1 MSTFDKDVVI
11 NNIEDISAQQI
22 AELISQKR
30 ISQRELIIEAGDRY
44 DKPKRDEVTRLL
56 NKGVPSASNT
66 IDDNSETTFHGDET
80 YPDHTVVTTPQEAQ
94 EADIDI
100 SDYSNYSGWDEARVS
115 NASAEEIA
123 EAILRGET
131 SEQYLIDNFGRA
143 YARSKREKVKD
154 ILSQDDHKE
163 FDRAEQEMTAKAFET
178 YLAKYPN
185 GQHTDEAKEKIIAL
199 RATAQRAAE
208 KAAQEQD
215 IENAWQR
222 VDKASSK
229 ELRQFLRNY
238 PDSPYDYEANQLLQ
252 EISNRS
258 RRVYIDP
265 TEEVERLDY
274 TLGRT
279 YDAEEEISRFY
290 NSTELTP
297 EDILEEIRKN
307 PNILHARSIK
317 YLLEYGGISIED
329 LLEHGLNEEVVHYVG
344 RSSESELGAVSI
356 KASNEESFLAVDRP
370 CKEIYIWGVPSSGKT
385 CAIGAILHTLF
396 RTTGDYSAELIVN
409 KRNKRGYDYAS
420 QLRNAFNPQTNSKY
434 NLVRLVNSTDL
445 NQFYKIEF
453 DITERTG
460 RKSKLVY
467 PYTLM
472 DMAGEL
478 MAAIHRNSAGHTS
491 PEDDVMLEKLDQM
504 LGAGSNS
511 QRGNRRIHIFCLEYG
526 GENKRIAKD
535 DPTDVQ
541 TYLES
546 VGNYLRQK
554 NYLRNDTDALYVL
567 LTKVDLNKENVNLGT
582 YLKEHYSNFINFLK
596 GQCEDYEINEGRVI
610 CQPFSLGEVS
620 LKSLC
625 KLNTYYAQD
634 FIQKILIE
642 QGQSF
647 AEGGFI
653 NRIKKALNS

>member
-1 MSTFDKDVVI
+1 MNTFDKNDVI
-11 NNIEDISAQQI
+11 KNIDHISAQQI
-22 AELISQKR
+22 AEFISKGLISE
-30 ISQRELIIEAGDRY
+30 RELIKKAGDRY
-44 DKPKRDEVTRLL
+44 DKAKRDEVTRQL
-56 NKGVPSASNT
+56 NKSVPSAFNT
-66 IDDNSETTFHGDET
+66 TNNDSDTTSYGDKT
-80 YPDHTVVTTPQEAQ
+80 YSDHVVVATPQEEQ
-94 EADIDI
+94 EVDIEA
-100 SDYSNYSGWDEARVS
+100 SDDSNYSGWDEARVS
-115 NASAEEIA
+115 EADAEEIA
-123 EAILRGET
+123 EAIIQGEV
-131 SEQYLIDNFGRA
+131 SEQYLRKNFGPA

-154 ILSQDDHKE
+154 ILSQGDHKE
-163 FDRAEQEMTAKAFET
+163 FDRAEQEMTAKAFEA

-185 GQHTDEAKEKIIAL
+185 GQHAAQAKEKIRAL

-208 KAAQEQD
+208 KAVQEQE

-238 PDSPYDYEANQLLQ
+238 PDSPYDHEANQLLQ

-290 NSTELTP
+290 HSTELTP
-297 EDILEEIRKN
+297 EDILHEIAKD
-307 PNILHARSIK
+307 PNILHARSVK
-317 YLLEYGGISIED
+317 YLLEYGGISVED
-329 LLEHGLNEEVVHYVG
+329 LLECGLSEEVVHYVG

-356 KASNEESFLAVDRP
+356 KALNEESLLAVDRP

-420 QLRNAFNPQTNSKY
+420 QLRNAFNPQTNSRY

-460 RKSKLVY
+460 RKSKLIY

-478 MAAIHRNSAGHTS
+478 MAAIHRNSTGHTS
-491 PEDDVMLEKLDQM
+491 PEDDVMLAKLDWM

-526 GENKRIAKD
+526 GENKRISKD

-625 KLNTYYAQD
+625 KLDTHFAQD

-653 NRIKKALNS
+653 NRIKRALNS

>member
-1 MSTFDKDVVI
+1 MNTFDKDFVI
-11 NNIEDISAQQI
+11 NKIEIFSADQI
-22 AELISQKR
+22 AEYISKGLL
-30 ISQRELIIEAGDRY
+30 SDRELVEKAGERYEA
-44 DKPKRDEVTRLL
+44 KRDKVMSIV
-56 NKGVPSASNT
+56 NNSVPSTSNT
-66 IDDNSETTFHGDET
+66 INVDSESTPHGTEAFL
-80 YPDHTVVTTPQEAQ
+80 DHNVVATPQEAQ
-94 EADIDI
+94 EVDIEA
-100 SDYSNYSGWDEARVS
+100 SGHSNYSGWDEARVS

-123 EAILRGET
+123 EAIIRGEV
-131 SEQYLIDNFGRA
+131 SEQYLKKNCGRA
-143 YARSKREKVKD
+143 YVRSKRGEVSR
-154 ILSQDDHKE
+154 ILSQSDHEE

-185 GQHTDEAKEKIIAL
+185 GQHATQAKEKIIAL
-199 RATAQRAAE
+199 REAAHRAIERAT
-208 KAAQEQD
+208 QEQD

-238 PDSPYDYEANQLLQ
+238 PDSPYTHEADQLLKV
-252 EISNRS
+252 ISNRS

-265 TEEVERLDY
+265 TEEVEELDY
-274 TLGRT
+274 TLGRA
-279 YDAEEEISRFY
+279 YDAEEEIARFY
-290 NSTELTP
+290 HDTELTP
-297 EDILEEIRKN
+297 EDILKEIAKN

-317 YLLEYGGISIED
+317 YLLEYGGISAED
-329 LLEHGLNEEVVHYVG
+329 LLECGLSAEVVHYVG

-356 KASNEESFLAVDRP
+356 KALNEESFLAVDRP

-409 KRNKRGYDYAS
+409 KKNKRGYDYAS

-453 DITERTG
+453 NITERTG
-460 RKSKLVY
+460 RKSKLIY

-478 MAAIHRNSAGHTS
+478 MAAIHRNSTGHTS

-526 GENKRIAKD
+526 GENKRISKD

-567 LTKVDLNKENVNLGT
+567 LTKVDLNKENVNLGS

-625 KLNTYYAQD
+625 KLDTRFAQD

-653 NRIKKALNS
+653 NRIKKALKS

>member
-1 MSTFDKDVVI
+1 MSTFDKDDVI
-11 NNIEDISAQQI
+11 NNIEHISAQQI
-22 AELISQKR
+22 AEFISKGLISE
-30 ISQRELIIEAGDRY
+30 RELIKKAGERFDEA
-44 DKPKRDEVTRLL
+44 KRDEVMYLV
-56 NKGVPSASNT
+56 NNSVPSASNDT
-66 IDDNSETTFHGDET
+66 DDDSESTFHRDET
-80 YPDHTVVTTPQEAQ
+80 YPNHTVVATPQEEQ
-94 EADIDI
+94 EVDIEV
-100 SDYSNYSGWDEARVS
+100 SDDSNYSGWDEARVS
-115 NASAEEIA
+115 NADAEEIA
-123 EAILRGET
+123 EAIIRGEA
-131 SEQYLIDNFGRA
+131 SQQYLIKNFGPA
-143 YARSKREKVKD
+143 YSRSKRVEVIR
-154 ILSQDDHKE
+154 ILSQSDHEE
-163 FDRAEQEMTAKAFET
+163 FDRAEQENTPKAFEA

-185 GQHTDEAKEKIIAL
+185 GQHSDEAKEKIRAL
-199 RATAQRAAE
+199 RATAQRSAE
-208 KAAQEQD
+208 KAAQEQE

-279 YDAEEEISRFY
+279 YDVEEEISRFY

-297 EDILEEIRKN
+297 EDILHEIAKD

-317 YLLEYGGISIED
+317 HLLEYGGISIED
-329 LLEHGLNEEVVHYVG
+329 LLECGLSEEVVHYVG

-460 RKSKLVY
+460 RKSKLIY

-478 MAAIHRNSAGHTS
+478 MAAIHRNSTGHTS

>member
-1 MSTFDKDVVI
+1 MSTFDKNDVI
-11 NNIEDISAQQI
+11 NNIEHISAQQI
-22 AELISQKR
+22 AEFISKGLISE
-30 ISQRELIIEAGDRY
+30 RELIKKAGERFDEA
-44 DKPKRDEVTRLL
+44 KRDEVMYIV
-56 NKGVPSASNT
+56 NNSVPSASNT
-66 IDDNSETTFHGDET
+66 TNNDSDTTSHGDKT
-80 YPDHTVVTTPQEAQ
+80 YSDHVVIATPQEEEVDI
-94 EADIDI
+94 EA
-100 SDYSNYSGWDEARVS
+100 SDDFNYSGWDEARVS
-115 NASAEEIA
+115 KADAEEIA
-123 EAILRGET
+123 EAIIRGEV
-131 SEQYLIDNFGRA
+131 SEQYLKDNFGRA
-143 YARSKREKVKD
+143 YARSKRDKVED
-154 ILSQDDHKE
+154 ILSQSDHKE
-163 FDRAEQEMTAKAFET
+163 FDRAEQEMTAKAFEA

-185 GQHTDEAKEKIIAL
+185 GQHATQAKEKIRAL
-199 RATAQRAAE
+199 RATAQRSAE
-208 KAAQEQD
+208 KAAQEQE

-274 TLGRT
+274 TLGRA

-290 NSTELTP
+290 HSTELTP
-297 EDILEEIRKN
+297 EDILHEIAKN

-317 YLLEYGGISIED
+317 HLLEYGGISIED
-329 LLEHGLNEEVVHYVG
+329 LLEHGLSEEVVHYVG

-460 RKSKLVY
+460 RKSKLIY

-478 MAAIHRNSAGHTS
+478 MAAIHRNSTGHTS

>member
-1 MSTFDKDVVI
+1 MSTFDKNDVI
-11 NNIEDISAQQI
+11 NNIDKYSAQQI
-22 AELISQKR
+22 AEFISKGLISE
-30 ISQRELIIEAGDRY
+30 RELIKKAGERFDEA
-44 DKPKRDEVTRLL
+44 KRDEVMYIV
-56 NKGVPSASNT
+56 NNSVPSASNT
-66 IDDNSETTFHGDET
+66 TNNDSDTSSHGDET
-80 YPDHTVVTTPQEAQ
+80 YSDHTVVATSQE
-94 EADIDI
+94 EEVDIKA
-100 SDYSNYSGWDEARVS
+100 SDDSNYSGWDEARVS
-115 NASAEEIA
+115 MADAEEIA
-123 EAILRGET
+123 EAIIRGEV
-131 SEQYLIDNFGRA
+131 SEQYLEDNFGRA
-143 YARSKREKVKD
+143 FSRSKRKKVKD
-154 ILSQDDHKE
+154 ILSQSDHKE
-163 FDRAEQEMTAKAFET
+163 FDHAEQENTPKAFEA

-185 GQHTDEAKEKIIAL
+185 GQHSDEAKEKIRAL
-199 RATAQRAAE
+199 RATAQRSAE
-208 KAAQEQD
+208 KAAQEQE

-238 PDSPYDYEANQLLQ
+238 PDSPYDYEANQLLK

-297 EDILEEIRKN
+297 EDILHEIAKD

-317 YLLEYGGISIED
+317 HLLEYGGISIED
-329 LLEHGLNEEVVHYVG
+329 LLEHGLSEEVVHYVG

-460 RKSKLVY
+460 RKSKLIY

-478 MAAIHRNSAGHTS
+478 MAAIHRNSTGHTS